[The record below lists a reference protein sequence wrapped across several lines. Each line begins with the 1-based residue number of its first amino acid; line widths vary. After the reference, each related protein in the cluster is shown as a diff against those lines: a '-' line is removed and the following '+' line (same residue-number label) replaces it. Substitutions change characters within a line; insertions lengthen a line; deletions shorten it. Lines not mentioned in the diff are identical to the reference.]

1 LIKGFGW
8 RALEINM
15 PTNVTRFR
23 LNDIVRAKRAAIK
36 AGLEIGALEI
46 DSNGTIRIV
55 PKAKAADDEGLGE
68 WDGVR

>member
-1 LIKGFGW
+1 
-8 RALEINM
+8 M

-23 LNDIVRAKRAAIK
+23 LNDIVRAKRAAVK

-55 PKAKAADDEGLGE
+55 PKGPHSPSEPVDILDQWLATKG
-68 WDGVR
+68 